1 MSSSQSPSSQGRGFE
16 AYIAQLAS
24 RAPQLSPRQLHP
36 DFETWQAF
44 FAHVNSTGPLQI
56 TLPVSAKTNLELM
69 RLLDV
74 LRKQDLDMVN
84 VGDRPGHVAI
94 CTRAQAIALRAKA
107 PAPLAQVRHYMTTPA
122 LGGRDND
129 E

>member
-1 MSSSQSPSSQGRGFE
+1 MSSSQSASSQGSGFE
-16 AYIAQLAS
+16 AYIAALAS
-24 RAPQLSPRQLHP
+24 RTPQITPRQLHP

-44 FAHVNSTGPLQI
+44 FDHVNSTGPLQI
-56 TLPVSAKTNLELM
+56 TLPVSTKTNLELM

-94 CTRAQAIALRAKA
+94 CTRAQAVALRAKA
-107 PAPLAQVRHYMTTPA
+107 APRMGQVRNYLIQPA
-122 LGGRDND
+122 QTKGA
-129 E
+129 